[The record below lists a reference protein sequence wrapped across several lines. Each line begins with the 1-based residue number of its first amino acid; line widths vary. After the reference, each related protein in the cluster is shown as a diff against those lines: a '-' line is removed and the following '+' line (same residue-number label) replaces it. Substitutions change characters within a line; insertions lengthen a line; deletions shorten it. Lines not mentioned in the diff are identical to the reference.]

1 MKIRF
6 AFLLAAAAMLA
17 SCGGN
22 TPASSADS
30 SAPASSPDASI
41 PAISNYLNWVDDNKV
56 VIDLFGFE
64 NARFTYGNAAL
75 ASASNTLDLNDAS
88 KIGCSTTF
96 TAEDEIN
103 FVYVTYKAEGTSFS
117 SAVALYAGVEGDK
130 LSEFFDLKND
140 LEGAKRGYVAISKG
154 KTVQWTKNKNA
165 AMDRAIEER
174 VSQ

>member
-6 AFLLAAAAMLA
+6 AFLLAAAMLA

-22 TPASSADS
+22 TPASSANPS
-30 SAPASSPDASI
+30 VPASSPDASI

-64 NARFTYGNAAL
+64 NAHFTYGNAAL
-75 ASASNTLDLNDAS
+75 SSASNTLDLNDAS

-117 SAVALYAGVEGDK
+117 SAVALYAGVEGDQ
-130 LSEFFDLKND
+130 LSEFFGLKND

-165 AMDRAIEER
+165 AMDQAIQER